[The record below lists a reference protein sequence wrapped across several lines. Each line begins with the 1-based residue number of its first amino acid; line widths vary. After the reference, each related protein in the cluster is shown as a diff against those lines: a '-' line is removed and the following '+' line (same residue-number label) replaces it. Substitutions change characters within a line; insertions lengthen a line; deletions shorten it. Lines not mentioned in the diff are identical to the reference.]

1 MRIIILLTVAFFTIT
16 NGLLAQ
22 NEQYS
27 LKDFY
32 TYNQRLN
39 NQVDQYFNQLTP
51 SDRVAQL
58 IMPAIGKYGDTEEK
72 IDQWVKNK
80 QIGGLLLLNGTKVQF
95 TSWVKKFNQWNTESK
110 SLPFLYSADAEPSL
124 INRKI
129 INTTTVK
136 HANQLQSEE
145 EVKEVAETI
154 SKDLTEIGINYN
166 FAPVVDMSP
175 NKVVGWRSF
184 GKVPAHI
191 VPWSTVFINA
201 LQDNNIIATAKHFPG
216 HGLVVGDSHKQL
228 VYING
233 EMKELKNYPP
243 LIKDGVMSI
252 MIGHIAVENNPQFDT
267 KGMPASISKKIV
279 TDLLRDS
286 LNFHGLIVTDAMN
299 MKGVSTI
306 PESNIKAI
314 EAGVDILLMP
324 LNAGKAHTE
333 ILKKYQSDES
343 FKAKVDLA
351 CKRIIRAKL
360 CTEGQ
365 TFPELTSQSDNNQSE
380 SDTQQKTE

>member
-1 MRIIILLTVAFFTIT
+1 MRIIILITVGFFTIT
-16 NGLLAQ
+16 SLVFGQ
-22 NEQYS
+22 NKS
-27 LKDFY
+27 FTLNDFY
-32 TYNQRLN
+32 DYNPELN
-39 NQVDQYFNQLTP
+39 AQVDQYFNQLSP
-51 SDRVAQL
+51 SDRVAQM
-58 IMPAIGKYGDTEEK
+58 IMPAIGKYGDTEDK
-72 IDQWVKNK
+72 INKWVKNK
-80 QIGGLLLLNGTKVQF
+80 QIGGLLLLNGTKAQF
-95 TSWVKKFNQWNTESK
+95 SAWVKKYNQWNTQSN

-129 INTTTVK
+129 INSTPVK
-136 HANQLQSEE
+136 HANKIESKE
-145 EVKEVAETI
+145 EVKKVAETI
-154 SKDLTEIGINYN
+154 SKDLNEIGINYD

-184 GKVPAHI
+184 GRVPEHI

-201 LQDNNIIATAKHFPG
+201 LQENNIIATAKHFPG

-228 VYING
+228 VYIKG

-243 LIKDGVMSI
+243 LIKDHVMSI
-252 MIGHIAVENNPQFDT
+252 MIGHIAVEDNDQFDT
-267 KGMPASISKKIV
+267 KGLPASISKNIV

-286 LNFHGLIVTDAMN
+286 LDFRGLIVTDAMN

-324 LNAGKAHTE
+324 LNAGKAHSE
-333 ILKKYQSDES
+333 ILKKYLSDED
-343 FKAKVDLA
+343 FKAKVDQA
-351 CKRIIRAKL
+351 CRRIIRAKL

-365 TFPELTSQSDNNQSE
+365 SFPKVQMESDDSQSKTDPS
-380 SDTQQKTE
+380 QKAE